1 MYTAKPA
8 TKEIKGWID
17 ITIDQKPEN
26 AIELAAAW
34 GLMFRPKRGECHW
47 VEGNTVIF
55 RVMQSTFNDW
65 IDIVNSVT
73 EKK

>member
-1 MYTAKPA
+1 MYTVKPA

-17 ITIDQKPEN
+17 ITIDQKPEH
-26 AIELAAAW
+26 AVELAAAW

-47 VEGNTVIF
+47 IEGETVVF